1 MDGYGE
7 KLIQKRFAYERA
19 VFAREEVAA
28 TGHAPRDRARAR
40 LTVAANPGFAF
51 GPECVA
57 FLDCLGYRFRYD
69 HPCLCSSF
77 ARPGEP
83 GRATTV
89 DSVDFEYGTVLRRG
103 NPAAKSKFLILV
115 PRIGSRDRR
124 QHLGYSVRNSAYRR
138 CAAENVARRS
148 GLHRSRATCADESTA
163 RGRLASTSSSA
174 SRYGSRVRVRSR
186 ERSAAKCLLHP
197 VLWGPS
203 SKAARAAG

>member
-28 TGHAPRDRARAR
+28 TGPAPRDRARAR

-89 DSVDFEYGTVLRRG
+89 LSVAGKQLISSCHKKKMQDYGARKKENDR
-103 NPAAKSKFLILV
+103 ILV
-115 PRIGSRDRR
+115 K
-124 QHLGYSVRNSAYRR
+124 
-138 CAAENVARRS
+138 
-148 GLHRSRATCADESTA
+148 T
-163 RGRLASTSSSA
+163 
-174 SRYGSRVRVRSR
+174 YGDHV
-186 ERSAAKCLLHP
+186 
-197 VLWGPS
+197 
-203 SKAARAAG
+203 